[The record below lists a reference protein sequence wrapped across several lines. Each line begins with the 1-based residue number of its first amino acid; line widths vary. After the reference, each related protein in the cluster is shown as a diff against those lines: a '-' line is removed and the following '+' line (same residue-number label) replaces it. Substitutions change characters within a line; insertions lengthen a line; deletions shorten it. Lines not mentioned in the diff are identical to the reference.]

1 MLIFVFAVCSIEF
14 IQKAKTDKALEE
26 LNKLSSLNVKVIR
39 NKREITISSD
49 DVVVGDIVILEEGDK
64 VPVDGIILYSQSL
77 GVNESCLTGESVVV
91 YKSKKDDNNNHFKLN
106 MCYSGTDIINGMGV
120 IKIIAVGKNSE
131 FRLKGLLIFI
141 VVFFT
146 YLYLLN
152 NTTDINLATTIAYST
167 LVLDIMFITYQLKD
181 SKNTILTF
189 IESFKD
195 KVSTIVTSGIILGL
209 LAFIYLPFYNKVAN
223 TLPLDIKWWLLIIFL
238 VLISVIPFDI
248 LKIKRNKK

>member
-1 MLIFVFAVCSIEF
+1 M
-14 IQKAKTDKALEE
+14 Q
-26 LNKLSSLNVKVIR
+26 
-39 NKREITISSD
+39 
-49 DVVVGDIVILEEGDK
+49 
-64 VPVDGIILYSQSL
+64 VDGIILYSQSL

-146 YLYLLN
+146 YLYILN

-167 LVLDIMFITYQLKD
+167 LVLDIMFITYQLKK

-195 KVSTIVTSGIILGL
+195 KVSTIVTSGIIL
-209 LAFIYLPFYNKVAN
+209 AFIYLPFYNKAAN
-223 TLPLDIKWWLLIIFL
+223 TLPLDIKWWLLIIFF

-248 LKIKRNKK
+248 LKVKRNKK